1 MKAAVITAPGV
12 LEIRNIPVP
21 KPNPYQA
28 LVRMDVV
35 GVCSATDRK
44 LINGS
49 KPFAPA
55 YPTLLGHEGVGTVV
69 ELGTRV
75 RGYAPGDRV
84 LRPCAIYPG
93 QSFSGLSSSW
103 GSFAEYALVTDLETW
118 CLEEPAGEH
127 TRFGYAR
134 MQKTIPANLTLEQAC
149 LLITWKET
157 FSSLTQAGQIAGK
170 DVVVLGDGAVGLSF
184 VAWSRALGAASILAV
199 GRRSFRLDR
208 ARALG
213 ATATCN
219 VREGGEFTGGRDF
232 DVVVDTL
239 GTNSAIAESL
249 PRMRPHGVF
258 CVYGLDASFETAF
271 DRSLGPVSWSYVQ
284 ANPDEAGVHEQV
296 TKRLSNEP
304 FDADQWITFR
314 GALDDLPAAFAHLE
328 TPRSVK
334 AAIFFS

>member
-1 MKAAVITAPGV
+1 MKAAVITSPGV
-12 LEIRNIPVP
+12 LEIREISVP

-44 LINGS
+44 LVHGT
-49 KPFAPA
+49 KPFAPV
-55 YPTLLGHEGVGTVV
+55 YPTLLGHESVGTVV
-69 ELGTRV
+69 ELGARV
-75 RGYAPGDRV
+75 RGYSMGDRV

-93 QSFSGLSSSW
+93 HTFSGLSSCW
-103 GSFAEYALVTDLETW
+103 GSFADYALVTDLATW
-118 CLEEPAGEH
+118 REEEPEGEH

-134 MQKTIPANLTLEQAC
+134 MQKTIPAEMTLEQAC

-157 FSSLTQAGQIAGK
+157 FSSLTQAGKIAGK

-199 GRRSFRLDR
+199 GRREFRLER

-219 VREGGEFTGGRDF
+219 VRDGGDFSGGRDF

-239 GTNSAIAESL
+239 GTNAAIGEAL

-258 CVYGLDASFETAF
+258 CVYGLDATFETAF
-271 DRSLGPVSWSYVQ
+271 DRSLGPVSWSYLQ
-284 ANPDEAGVHEQV
+284 ANPDEAGVHDEV
-296 TKRLSNEP
+296 VGRISSEP
-304 FDADQWITFR
+304 FDTNQWITFR
-314 GALDDLPAAFAHLE
+314 GGLEDLPAAFSHLE

>member
-1 MKAAVITAPGV
+1 MKAALITSPGV
-12 LEIRNIPVP
+12 LEIRDIPLP

-44 LINGS
+44 LVHGI

-55 YPTLLGHEGVGTVV
+55 YPSLLGHEGVGTVV
-69 ELGTRV
+69 ELGARV
-75 RGYAPGDRV
+75 RSYAMGDRV

-93 QSFSGLSSSW
+93 QTFEGLSSSW
-103 GSFAEYALVTDLETW
+103 GSFSEYALVTDLDTW
-118 CLEEPAGEH
+118 RQEEPEGEH

-134 MQKTIPANLTLEQAC
+134 MQKAISPEWTLEQAC
-149 LLITWKET
+149 LLVTWKET
-157 FSSLTQAGQIAGK
+157 FSSLTQAGKIAGK
-170 DVVVLGDGAVGLSF
+170 DVAVLGDGAVGLSF
-184 VAWSRALGAASILAV
+184 VAWSRALGAASVLAV

-219 VREGGEFTGGRDF
+219 VREGGKFVGGRDF

-239 GTNSAIAESL
+239 GTNAAIAESL

-258 CVYGLDASFETAF
+258 CVYGLDASFETTF
-271 DRSLGPVSWSYVQ
+271 DRSLGPVSWAYLQ
-284 ANPDEAGVHEQV
+284 ANPDEAGVHDEV
-296 TKRLSNEP
+296 VNRLSVEP
-304 FDADQWITFR
+304 FDANQWITFR
-314 GALDDLPAAFAHLE
+314 GSLDELPSAFTHLE
-328 TPRSVK
+328 TPESVK